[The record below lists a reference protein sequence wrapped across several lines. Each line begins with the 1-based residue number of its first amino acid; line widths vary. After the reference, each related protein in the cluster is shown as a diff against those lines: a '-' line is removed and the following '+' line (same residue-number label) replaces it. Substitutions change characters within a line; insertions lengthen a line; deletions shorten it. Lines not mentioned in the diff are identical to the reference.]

1 MSVFNQSDRV
11 AAVSPLSD
19 GPGRS
24 FLLQPAI
31 AVLPGLLLVI
41 AIAAAAVAL
50 RLLPGLALLSPMI
63 LAVVM
68 GIALRTFFGAPAA
81 LHPGLGFAAR
91 RVLRLAIVLLGL
103 QLTVAQVMALGVEGV
118 AVVVLALIATF
129 LVTRWLGRLLGVE
142 RGLAELIAAG
152 TAVCGASAIVATNT
166 VTRAREADVAYALA
180 CVTLLGSVAM
190 FLYPLLPALLDLP
203 DRLYGIWAG
212 ASIHEIAQV
221 AAAGFQHGAEA
232 GEWGMIAKLARVMLL
247 APLVLALGFFAGR
260 AARRD
265 GADEGGDPEGG
276 AAPGVPVPWFVF
288 GFLAMIG
295 LNSTIDL
302 PASLRADM
310 MAATGFLMAVAL
322 AALGLQTD
330 LRALMARGP
339 RPLLLGLASFAFMAA
354 FSLALLLGLEQ
365 ITF

>member
-1 MSVFNQSDRV
+1 M
-11 AAVSPLSD
+11 AL
-19 GPGRS
+19 
-24 FLLQPAI
+24 
-31 AVLPGLLLVI
+31 LPGLLLAT
-41 AIAAAAVAL
+41 AIAAAAAAL

-68 GIALRTFFGAPAA
+68 GIAIRTAFGAPAA

-103 QLTVAQVMALGVEGV
+103 QLTAAQVMALGVEGA
-118 AVVVLALIATF
+118 AVVTLSLAATF
-129 LVTRWLGRLLGVE
+129 LLTRWLGRVIGVE

-180 CVTLLGSVAM
+180 CVTLLGSLAM
-190 FLYPLLPALLDLP
+190 FLYPLLPALLGLS
-203 DRLYGIWAG
+203 DRLYGLWAG

-221 AAAGFQHGAEA
+221 AAAAFQHGAEA

-247 APLVLALGFFAGR
+247 APLVLALGFFASRRRNDSQDGA
-260 AARRD
+260 AAR
-265 GADEGGDPEGG
+265 
-276 AAPGVPVPWFVF
+276 VPVPWFAF

-295 LNSTIDL
+295 LNSTIGL
-302 PASLRADM
+302 PAALRADM

-330 LRALMARGP
+330 LRALLARGP

-354 FSLALLLGLEQ
+354 FSLLLLLALEP
-365 ITF
+365 